1 MAGVDNLTDSQ
12 GIATM
17 MNDDKMEGV
26 DSSLA
31 DSQGIVT
38 MSDDMDKCDFNSDI
52 NIAGIVCIVVF
63 YLIVL
68 FIGLWAGWKQKKTL
82 KENDQET
89 RGILYSAVKGNV
101 V

>member
-38 MSDDMDKCDFNSDI
+38 MSAEQDSVKI
-52 NIAGIVCIVVF
+52 
-63 YLIVL
+63 LIVN
-68 FIGLWAGWKQKKTL
+68 A
-82 KENDQET
+82 
-89 RGILYSAVKGNV
+89 A
-101 V
+101 